1 MPPMPHFQHE
11 LRYGCRLLL
20 RSPAFSI
27 VTLLTIALGTGATI
41 AIFSVVNSTLL
52 RPLPYKEPE
61 GLVALWWSS
70 SVSDTIPVSLA
81 EFLEWRERSESF
93 SELAAYHPWEFTLTA
108 AGEAERIRG
117 AVITAR
123 VFDLVGGHPQRG
135 RAFDADGPG
144 APDAVIL
151 SDELWK
157 RRFGADPEILD
168 KKLVLDGRPF
178 TVLGVMPAGFR
189 FPPAY
194 PAELWKANSLG
205 PEDFPRDMRYLVV
218 LGRLHQSVSLASA
231 RAEMAAIAARQ
242 EEQYPKTN
250 TGLKASVVPLH
261 EMMVKDFRQ
270 AVLLL
275 QIAVLL
281 ALAIACINVS
291 ILQLVRSSARRGDV
305 AVHLALGAGRAQLF
319 RRFLSENL
327 VLGLCGGALGLAAA
341 HGGVRLLTSFGPRNI
356 YRLEQTALDGQVL
369 AFALLIALG
378 CGLFFGLAPAFY
390 ASRSKF
396 AQILREA
403 DRSAVGAT
411 WVRQLFVFF
420 QIAITLMLLVGAG
433 LLIRSF
439 ARLSSVSPGFD
450 TEGLLTMQITLPG
463 SKASIAQTS
472 AFYRELMERVENLPG
487 VESFA
492 TSFSLPLGGG
502 MTVDGDFEMEGKP
515 WTPSDPE
522 RTAQIRPVSPS
533 FFDTLGIPLVAGRR
547 FTEHDDATSQ
557 GVAVINQ
564 EMARLFWS
572 GDDPLG
578 KRLQAKIDLGA
589 ELGRFENDTWEIVG
603 VVANVRHGG
612 LRSAVRPEIYLST
625 LQGPWLLM
633 NLIVRA
639 SSNPAGLVKPI
650 VAEVHAM
657 DPDLPIVRVRT
668 MDEIISASLS
678 QPRFHTWLM
687 SVFAAFALGLTAIGL
702 YGVLAFSVQQ
712 RTREIGLR
720 MALGAGKTDVL
731 WLVVSRGMIVAL
743 AGLAAGLVGAFF
755 VARLMEGLLFG
766 VTSTDPA
773 TFAGVSL
780 VLVLVALA
788 ATYLPARRAAGLD
801 PMTTLR
807 FE

>member
-1 MPPMPHFQHE
+1 MPRFLHE

-27 VTLLTIALGTGATI
+27 VAVLTIALGTGATI

-52 RPLPYKEPE
+52 RPLPYEDPE
-61 GLVALWWSS
+61 ELVVLRWTS
-70 SVSDTIPVSLA
+70 SVSDMIPVSLV
-81 EFLEWRERSESF
+81 EFREWREQSESF
-93 SELAAYHPWEFTLTA
+93 AELAAYHPWDFTLTA

-117 AVITAR
+117 TVITAR
-123 VFDLVGGHPQRG
+123 VFDLLGAHPQRG
-135 RAFDADGPG
+135 RAFDSDGPG
-144 APDAVIL
+144 APDAVVL

-157 RRFGADPEILD
+157 RRFGADPSILG

-178 TVLGVMPAGFR
+178 EVLGVMPAGFR

-205 PEDFPRDMRYLVV
+205 PEDFPREMRYLVV
-218 LGRLHQSVSLASA
+218 LGRLHKGVTLASA
-231 RAEMAAIAARQ
+231 RAEMSAIAARQ

-250 TGLKASVVPLH
+250 TGLRAKVVPLH
-261 EMMVKDFRQ
+261 EVLVKDFRQ
-270 AVLLL
+270 ALLFL
-275 QIAVLL
+275 QLAVLL
-281 ALAIACINVS
+281 ALAIACINVM
-291 ILQLVRSSARRGDV
+291 ILQLVRASVRRGDV
-305 AVHLALGAGRAQLF
+305 AVHLALGAGRSQLF
-319 RRFLSENL
+319 RLFLSENL
-327 VLGLCGGALGLAAA
+327 LLGLCGGALGLAVA

-369 AFALLIALG
+369 AFALVVAVG
-378 CGLFFGLAPAFY
+378 CGLLFGLAPAFSS
-390 ASRSKF
+390 SRFNF

-403 DRSAVGAT
+403 GRSAVGAT
-411 WVRQLFVFF
+411 WVRNLFVFF
-420 QIAITLMLLVGAG
+420 QVAITLMLLVGAG

-450 TEGLLTMQITLPG
+450 TESLLTMQITLPV
-463 SKASIAQTS
+463 SKATIAQTS
-472 AFYRELMERVENLPG
+472 AFYRELKERVENLPG

-502 MTVDGDFEMEGKP
+502 MTVADEFEIEGKP

-522 RTAQIRPVSPS
+522 PTAQMRPVSPS
-533 FFDTLGIPLVAGRR
+533 FFDTMGIRLVAGRT

-557 GVAVINQ
+557 GVVVINQ
-564 EMARLFWS
+564 EMARLYWS
-572 GDDPLG
+572 GDDPIG
-578 KRLQAKIDLGA
+578 KRLRAKIDLGA
-589 ELGRFENDTWEIVG
+589 ELGRFENDSWEIVG
-603 VVANVRHGG
+603 VVGDVRQGE

-625 LQGPWLLM
+625 MQGPWLLM
-633 NLIVRA
+633 NLIVRT
-639 SSNPAGLVKPI
+639 SSDPAGLVKPI

-657 DPDLPIVRVRT
+657 DPDLPVVRVRT
-668 MDEIISASLS
+668 MEQIISASLS
-678 QPRFHTWLM
+678 QPRFNAWLV
-687 SVFAAFALGLTAIGL
+687 SVFAAFALGLTAMGL
-702 YGVLAFSVQQ
+702 YGVLSYSVQQ

-720 MALGAGKTDVL
+720 MALGAGKKDVL
-731 WLVVSRGMIVAL
+731 WLVVSRGMMVAL
-743 AGLAAGLVGAFF
+743 AGLAAGLLGAFF
-755 VARLMEGLLFG
+755 VVRLMAGLLFG

-780 VLVLVALA
+780 VLVLVALV